1 MKIIKLTAD
10 NIKKLRAVEIV
21 PDGPVIQISGAN
33 GAGKSSVLDAIWWAL
48 GGNKAVDAVPIRE
61 GQDRA
66 AVTLDLGEYRVT
78 RTFTPGNSYLKVES
92 ADGATF
98 KSPQALLDGLVGQLS
113 FDPLAFVRADGK
125 AQVDLL
131 IRATG
136 LTLDVAALTT
146 AAGRAPVPGP
156 DPITVLR
163 GTYKAVFEART
174 AVNRSLEQARAAVA
188 RLPEGEAT
196 APVSVTDLMAEQQ
209 RLLEVREAART
220 HNAQGAAL
228 DATVARLR
236 TERARLQADL
246 AACEQALDAA
256 EIQRARWIPQAEPDF
271 AAIAARIEQAD
282 AINAQAQAWQ
292 ARQAAEADIITQQN
306 AADALTERLKAII
319 AYKTALMAQ
328 AAFPVPGIGFD
339 DAGVTYQGRPL
350 AQASSAEQ
358 LRVSV
363 ALGIALNPT
372 IRVMRVQDGSLLDR
386 ESLRLLTDLASTHDM
401 QVWIETVDESGNV
414 GVYIE
419 DGAVRAI
426 HGVPVAAPAV

>member
-21 PDGPVIQISGAN
+21 PDGPVVQISGAN

-48 GGNKAVDAVPIRE
+48 GGTKAVDAVPIRE
-61 GQDRA
+61 GQNRA

-92 ADGATF
+92 ADGASF

-125 AQVDLL
+125 TQVDLL

-136 LTLDVAALTT
+136 LTLDADALAT
-146 AAGRAPVPGP
+146 AAGRAPIPGP

-163 GTYKAVFEART
+163 ATYKAVFEDRT
-174 AVNRSLEQARAAVA
+174 AVNRRLEQSRAALT
-188 RLPEGEAT
+188 RLPDAEPTE
-196 APVSVTDLMAEQQ
+196 PVRVTDLMAEQQ
-209 RLLEVREAART
+209 RLLDVREAART
-220 HNAQGAAL
+220 HNAQGVTL
-228 DATVARLR
+228 DAAIARLR
-236 TERARLQADL
+236 ADRARLQVEL
-246 AACEQALDAA
+246 AACDAA
-256 EIQRARWIPQAEPDF
+256 LSTAQSQRSDWHPQAEPDF
-271 AAIAARIEQAD
+271 TAITARIQQAD
-282 AINAQAQAWQ
+282 ALNAQAQAWQ
-292 ARQAAEADIITQQN
+292 VRQAAEADVTTQQI
-306 AADALTERLKAII
+306 AADALTERLKAIL
-319 AYKTALMAQ
+319 AFKSALMAQ

-339 DAGVTYQGRPL
+339 EAGVTYQGRPL

-358 LRVSV
+358 LRLSV

-386 ESLRLLTDLASTHDM
+386 ESLRLLTDLATTHDM
-401 QVWIETVDESGNV
+401 QVWVETVDESGEV

-419 DGAVRAI
+419 DGAVRAV
-426 HGVPVAAPAV
+426 HGVPVVAPAV

>member
-48 GGNKAVDAVPIRE
+48 GGTKAVDAVPIRE

-66 AVTLDLGEYRVT
+66 AITLDLGEYRVT

-92 ADGATF
+92 ADGAAF

-125 AQVDLL
+125 TQVDLL

-136 LTLDVAALTT
+136 LTLDADALAT
-146 AAGRAPVPGP
+146 AAGRAPIPGP

-163 GTYKAVFEART
+163 ATYKAVFEDRT
-174 AVNRSLEQARAAVA
+174 AVNRRLEQARAAVT
-188 RLPEGEAT
+188 RLPDAEPTE
-196 APVSVTDLMAEQQ
+196 PVRVTDLMAEQQ
-209 RLLEVREAART
+209 RLLDVREAART
-220 HNAQGAAL
+220 HNAQGDTL
-228 DATVARLR
+228 DATIARLR
-236 TERARLQADL
+236 ADRARLQAEL
-246 AACEQALDAA
+246 AACDAA
-256 EIQRARWIPQAEPDF
+256 LSTAQHQRADWHPQAEPDF
-271 AAIAARIEQAD
+271 TAIAARIQQAD
-282 AINAQAQAWQ
+282 ALNAQAQAWQ
-292 ARQAAEADIITQQN
+292 ARQAAEADVTTQQI
-306 AADALTERLKAII
+306 AADALTERLKAIL
-319 AYKTALMAQ
+319 AFKTTLMAQ

-339 DAGVTYQGRPL
+339 EAGVTYQGRPL

-372 IRVMRVQDGSLLDR
+372 IRVMRIQDGSLLDR
-386 ESLRLLTDLASTHDM
+386 ESLRLLTELATTHDM
-401 QVWIETVDESGNV
+401 QVWVETVDESGEV

-419 DGAVRAI
+419 DGAARAV
-426 HGVPVAAPAV
+426 HGVPA